1 MLIAIGFII
10 LILSVFGGFVL
21 SGGSL
26 GPLYQPT
33 ELLMIGGGAI
43 GVFIAA
49 NNGKV
54 LRATLRIV
62 PKLKPTLKY
71 DKALYMD
78 LMALLYTLLS
88 KARRE
93 GMLSIEK
100 DIDNPADSAM
110 FSDYPRLAR
119 DPMIMSFLTDYLRL
133 MISGNMNAHESD
145 ELMLHEIEEFEHE
158 AHLPS
163 NALTRVSDALPAFGI
178 VAAVMGV
185 VKALSA
191 ADASPD
197 EMGKMIAH
205 ALVGTFLGILLAYG
219 FVSPLASRIE
229 GQVAEAVKVLQC
241 MRVTLLASLNGYAP
255 QLAVE
260 FGRKALHT
268 AERPSAG
275 ELEEHVRNSKSSGAG
290 NA

>member
-133 MISGNMNAHESD
+133 MISGNMNAHEID

-163 NALTRVSDALPAFGI
+163 NALTKVSDALPAFGI